1 MSDQLE
7 RRLQAL
13 SKPDFAGCLH
23 GGHHGIEKESLR
35 VTPDGYI
42 ADTDHPIGLGSAL
55 TNRFITTDYSE
66 ALLEFVTPPVGSV
79 WEAIQYLCDIH
90 QFVYGHLDEEL
101 LWAMSMPCMIRSEAD
116 VPLARYGS
124 SNVGMMKTVY
134 RRGLGYR
141 YGRNMQAIAGIHFNY
156 SLSESFWPVYRD
168 IEGWGAD
175 ESEFRS
181 LAYLGLVRNVRRLN
195 WLLLYLFGA
204 SPAVCRTFLAGIDTN
219 LEAFDAGT
227 LYGPHATSLRMSNIG
242 YQNSNQAA
250 LNVSANSLDEYIHDL
265 DYAVRTPNK
274 SYEEIGIKV
283 DGVYRQLNANLLQIE
298 NEYYSAV
305 RPKRV
310 ARSGEKPT
318 EALRRGGVEYVE
330 LRSLD
335 ISPFDPVGINRVQV
349 KFLETFL
356 IYCLLKDS
364 PPISIHE
371 KHDNSHNHAESAGR
385 GREPGLELR
394 RQGRT
399 CKLQDW
405 GLETCREMLPVAGLL
420 ESGGGTAYTD
430 AVNTQIAALEDPER
444 TPSARFIGEL
454 TDNRQSVFEYAME
467 LSRRYRDYFGAL
479 PDDMNAHHQPL
490 IDESRESLLRQ
501 ADVEAADTIDFDA
514 YLERYFS

>member
-1 MSDQLE
+1 MNDQFE
-7 RRLQAL
+7 RRLRGL
-13 SKPDFAGCLH
+13 SEPGVARCLH
-23 GGHHGIEKESLR
+23 GGRHGIEKESLR
-35 VTPDGYI
+35 VTPAGYI
-42 ADTDHPIGLGSAL
+42 AATDHPAGLGSAL

-90 QFVYGHLDEEL
+90 QFVYGHLGDEL

-116 VPLARYGS
+116 VPLARYGP
-124 SNVGMMKTVY
+124 SNVGTMKTIY

-156 SLSESFWPVYRD
+156 SLSDSFWPVFRD
-168 IEGWGAD
+168 IENCSSD
-175 ESEFRS
+175 ESELRS
-181 LAYLGLVRNVRRLN
+181 SAYLGLVRNVRRLN

-204 SPAVCRTFLAGIDTN
+204 SPAVCKTFLAGVDTN
-219 LEAFDAGT
+219 LEEFDSGT

-250 LNVSANSLDEYIHDL
+250 LNVSANSLEEYIRDL
-265 DYAVRTPNK
+265 DYAVQTPNHE
-274 SYEEIGIKV
+274 YEEIGIRV

-310 ARSGEKPT
+310 ARSGEKPS

-356 IYCLLKDS
+356 IYCLLHDS
-364 PPISIHE
+364 PQISIEE
-371 KHDNSHNHAESAGR
+371 KHDNSHNHAASAGR

-394 RQGRT
+394 RQGRN
-399 CKLQDW
+399 CKLRDW
-405 GLETCREMLPVAGLL
+405 GLEVCREMLPVAELL
-420 ESGGGTAYTD
+420 ESGDGSAYVD
-430 AVNTQIAALEDPER
+430 AVNTQIAALEDPDR
-444 TPSARFIGEL
+444 TPSASLIGEL
-454 TDNRQSVFEYAME
+454 VDNEQSVFEYAMD
-467 LSRRYRDYFGAL
+467 LSRRYADYFGTL
-479 PDDMNAHHQPL
+479 PTDMNAHHQSL
-490 IDESRESLLRQ
+490 TDESRESLQRQ
-501 ADVEAADTIDFDA
+501 AEVEAADTIDFDT
-514 YLERYFS
+514 YLERYCS